1 MPHSNQ
7 FDNYLIHEFSTIF
20 QGLEK
25 LNTNESLTLFV
36 QNQDGK
42 IVGSLTDGDFRRGIL
57 KGISLKENIK
67 QIMHDNFLY
76 LKKNNPDIQL
86 IDKARKRSIRLLPIL
101 DDNFFLHHVLDLKKQ
116 KSMLPIEAVLMA
128 GGKGERLRPLTDT
141 TPKPLL
147 KLGNKAI
154 IEYNIDNL
162 TAYGVKQVYI
172 SVKYLAEKIESYLGN
187 GSNYNLNITYLKEEK
202 PLGTLG
208 SVSLVDEFHSDS
220 ILVMNSDL
228 FTNLNLEEFYNHFI
242 ESDAAMAVA
251 TFPYIV
257 SVPYG
262 VLDIE
267 DKVVV
272 SFLEKPTYTYQASA
286 GIYLIKKDVLKY
298 VPEDSFFNATDLMEK
313 LISENKKI
321 SFFPIVGYWIDIG
334 KPDDYKK
341 AQEYVKYLNV

>member
-7 FDNYLIHEFSTIF
+7 FDKYLINESNTIF

-25 LNTNESLTLFV
+25 LNANESLTLFV
-36 QNQDGK
+36 QNDNGK
-42 IVGSLTDGDFRRGIL
+42 VIGSLTDGDFRRGIL
-57 KGISLKENIK
+57 KGTSLEENIK
-67 QIMHDNFLY
+67 KIMHDDFFY
-76 LKKNNPDIQL
+76 LRQGNPDIEL
-86 IDKARKRSIRLLPIL
+86 IDKARKSNIRLLPIL
-101 DDNFFLHHVLDLKKQ
+101 DDNKCLNHVLDLKKQ

-128 GGKGERLRPLTDT
+128 GGRGERLRPLTDT

-147 KLGNKAI
+147 KLADKAI
-154 IEYNIDNL
+154 IEYNINNL
-162 TAYGVKQVYI
+162 TAFGVKQVYI
-172 SVKYLAEKIESYLGN
+172 SVKYLAEKIESYLGD
-187 GSNYNLNITYLKEEK
+187 GSNYNLNITYLKEEE

-208 SVSLVDEFHSDS
+208 SVSLVKEFYSES

-242 ESDAAMAVA
+242 KSDASMAIA
-251 TFPYIV
+251 TFPYVV

-262 VLDIE
+262 VLDTADE
-267 DKVVV
+267 EVV

-286 GIYLIKKDVLKY
+286 GIYLIKKDVLKH
-298 VPEDSFFNATDLMEK
+298 VPSDTFFNATDLMEK

-321 SFFPIVGYWIDIG
+321 SYFPIVGYWIDIG

-341 AQEYVKYLNV
+341 AQEYIKYLH

>member
-1 MPHSNQ
+1 MSHSIQ
-7 FDNYLIHEFSTIF
+7 FEKYLINESCTFF

-25 LNTNESLTLFV
+25 LNANESLTLFV
-36 QNQDGK
+36 QNTNGK
-42 IVGSLTDGDFRRGIL
+42 IIGSVTDGDLRRGLL
-57 KGISLKENIK
+57 KGISMDSNIK
-67 QIMHDNFLY
+67 EIMHNNFLY
-76 LKKNNPDIQL
+76 IRKSNPDIQL
-86 IDKARKRSIRLLPIL
+86 IENARKNNIRLLPVL
-101 DDNFFLHHVLDLKKQ
+101 DEAHFLIHLLDLKKQ

-128 GGKGERLRPLTDT
+128 GGRGERLRPLTDT

-162 TAYGVKQVYI
+162 SKHGVEQVYV
-172 SVKYLAEKIESYLGN
+172 SVKYLAEQIESYLGD
-187 GSNYNLNITYLKEEK
+187 GGKYNLHIDYLREEK

-208 SVSLVDEFHSDS
+208 SVSLVDKFHSEA

-242 ESDAAMAVA
+242 ASEASMAIA
-251 TFPYIV
+251 TFPYVV

-262 VLDIE
+262 VLDTV
-267 DKVVV
+267 DSDVV

-286 GIYLIKKDVLKY
+286 GIYLIKKDVLHL
-298 VPEDSFFNATDLMEK
+298 VPDNTFFNATDLMEK
-313 LISENKKI
+313 LISSGMKI
-321 SFFPIVGYWIDIG
+321 SYFPIVGYWIDIG

-341 AQEYVKYLNV
+341 AQEYIKYLH

>member
-1 MPHSNQ
+1 MSHSTQ
-7 FDNYLIHEFSTIF
+7 FDKYLINESSTIF

-36 QNQDGK
+36 QNENGK

-57 KGISLKENIK
+57 KGISLEENIK
-67 QIMHDNFLY
+67 KIMHDNFLY
-76 LKKNNPDIQL
+76 LKQNKPDLQL
-86 IDKARKRSIRLLPIL
+86 IDKARKSSIRLLPIL
-101 DDNFFLHHVLDLKKQ
+101 DENYFLNHVLDLKKQ

-128 GGKGERLRPLTDT
+128 GGRGERLRPLTDT

-147 KLGNKAI
+147 KLGDKAI
-154 IEYNIDNL
+154 IEYNINNL
-162 TAYGVKQVYI
+162 TAFGVKQVYI
-172 SVKYLAEKIESYLGN
+172 SVKYLAEKIESYLGD
-187 GSNYNLNITYLKEEK
+187 GSKYNLTINYLKEEK

-208 SVSLVDEFHSDS
+208 SVSLVNEFHTDS
-220 ILVMNSDL
+220 VLVMNSDL

-242 ESDAAMAVA
+242 ESGASMAIA
-251 TFPYIV
+251 TFPYVV

-262 VLDIE
+262 VLDTAHSE
-267 DKVVV
+267 VV

-286 GIYLIKKDVLKY
+286 GIYLIKKDVLKD
-298 VPEDSFFNATDLMEK
+298 VPTDTFFNATDLMDL
-313 LISENKKI
+313 LISKNKKI
-321 SFFPIVGYWIDIG
+321 TYFPIVGYWIDIG